1 MERVAAHLDTVTRRA
16 EGRDRELGAAAAR
29 LEQLQR
35 ALADTEA
42 ENRRLGDTVSG
53 QKAAILSLQAAVE
66 ADRRKE
72 ADPRHKHK
80 TVRLIYKE
88 HSDCSEDEAVM
99 DRHGFSNN
107 NNNNINNNDNDKDN
121 NNHNHN
127 RNRNHHHH
135 HNNNNNNT
143 NDSNS
148 KNNNTPTQNNQHQ
161 PPQQHQQ

>member
-80 TVRLIYKE
+80 TVWLIYKE
-88 HSDCSEDEAVM
+88 HSDCSEDEAVIE
-99 DRHGFSNN
+99 RHGFSNN
-107 NNNNINNNDNDKDN
+107 NNNINNNNAP
-121 NNHNHN
+121 
-127 RNRNHHHH
+127 RSFMMSSS
-135 HNNNNNNT
+135 
-143 NDSNS
+143 DSFEI
-148 KNNNTPTQNNQHQ
+148 
-161 PPQQHQQ
+161 